1 MYKTKRILQRNISNA
16 PQNNVTNTFSFRLSY
31 AMAIRKI
38 SQAELASAC
47 GLAPSNISQYLNK
60 NATPRIDKIRVL
72 AESLSVSEL
81 WLIGD
86 GAPADI
92 DTRQNLDALSPDER
106 TILKL
111 YQGVDWKVKKFLL
124 DLVKSYEKL
133 KKDSV

>member
-92 DTRQNLDALSPDER
+92 DTR
-106 TILKL
+106 
-111 YQGVDWKVKKFLL
+111 
-124 DLVKSYEKL
+124 
-133 KKDSV
+133 

>member
-1 MYKTKRILQRNISNA
+1 MNKTKRILQRNISNP
-16 PQNNVTNTFSFRLSY
+16 PQNNVMKTFSFRLSY

-38 SQAELASAC
+38 SQAELSSIC
-47 GLAPSNISQYLNK
+47 GLVPSNISQYINR
-60 NATPRIDKIRVL
+60 NATPRLDKIRVL
-72 AESLSVSEL
+72 AEALSVSEL

-92 DTRQNLDALSPDER
+92 DIRQNLDALSPDER
-106 TILKL
+106 TILKI